1 MNINAII
8 ITREYWENSPLSIAR
23 HYGGIKINGVMY
35 GIMDR
40 VHGDL
45 VREDWIQIYQKLGR
59 DKVLELIN
67 NGIPLLEAKKLLKHK
82 NKKYGETESLLR
94 LGQDR

>member
-35 GIMDR
+35 GIMDQE
-40 VHGDL
+40 HGDL
-45 VREDWIQIYQKLGR
+45 VREDWIPIYQKIGR
-59 DKVLELIN
+59 EKTLDLIK
-67 NGIPLLEAKKLLKHK
+67 NGTPLTEAKKLLKRK
-82 NKKYGETESLLR
+82 NK
-94 LGQDR
+94 